1 MFEVNSNLNGSLWCW
16 HAWTTLKFLLSQVS
30 WSHSTCHPPNSFNFQ
45 SHKVRVLQDE
55 KTSDLAAEELQD
67 GSGASD
73 NTDCHHP
80 EWDLLNLQT
89 CTCLIT
95 NYVYVNQT
103 AVLANYLKRLMED
116 GLGSKRKLPACGWQT
131 LEGGHPFIWAGR
143 SAMGVISNKLRSEL
157 FTIFVRQNV
166 SSLDLRKAFARQ
178 SLMQAKEAIPRDI
191 RQIVVQMI
199 FGCWRVRR
207 VPNVQGIH

>member
-1 MFEVNSNLNGSLWCW
+1 
-16 HAWTTLKFLLSQVS
+16 
-30 WSHSTCHPPNSFNFQ
+30 
-45 SHKVRVLQDE
+45 
-55 KTSDLAAEELQD
+55 
-67 GSGASD
+67 
-73 NTDCHHP
+73 
-80 EWDLLNLQT
+80 
-89 CTCLIT
+89 
-95 NYVYVNQT
+95 
-103 AVLANYLKRLMED
+103 
-116 GLGSKRKLPACGWQT
+116 
-131 LEGGHPFIWAGR
+131 
-143 SAMGVISNKLRSEL
+143 MGVISNKLRSEL